1 MIDIH
6 PFSLPLT
13 TPYRWSRGKQTV
25 RGGLIVRMEKDGH
38 VGWGEA
44 APPPHIP
51 VDGPALKAEAEA
63 AVEGLNPAAPDF
75 IERLDERAPTPPI
88 RTGITTALFA
98 LRAAQEGLSL
108 GAYLGK
114 GWRKPAANVP
124 INGLVGEAAPEDAV
138 ARCKNIWGEG
148 IRTFKIKCTDEHELD
163 NRRVAAIREAFPDAN
178 LRLDPNEAWTPE
190 NFLGRLEHMARHRID
205 YCEEPVPKE
214 FTLADLK
221 RFAKLSEQSP
231 IPIALDQS
239 VTGPDITRRIIET
252 GAADVL
258 IMKSQAMGGFDR
270 AVEIIRLAESRSILC
285 VMTSSLESAVGLT
298 ASLHG
303 AAILPAPLPACGL
316 SLGRFYARDV
326 AKKPAIRDGMMTV
339 PTGLGLGMG
348 EISLG

>member
-1 MIDIH
+1 MV
-6 PFSLPLT
+6 P
-13 TPYRWSRGKQTV
+13 GEQTV

-44 APPPHIP
+44 APPPHMP

-63 AVEGLNPAAPDF
+63 AVEGLNPAALDF
-75 IERLDERAPTPPI
+75 IERLDERTPALPI

-114 GWRKPAANVP
+114 GWRKPAARVP

-148 IRTFKIKCTDEHELD
+148 IRTFKIKMHERARIGQPARCRHQRSLS
-163 NRRVAAIREAFPDAN
+163 RCQFKARPQRI
-178 LRLDPNEAWTPE
+178 LGPE

-205 YCEEPVPKE
+205 YCEEPIPKE

-221 RFAKLSEQSP
+221 RFARLREQSP

-239 VTGPDITRRIIET
+239 VTGPEITRRIIQS
-252 GAADVL
+252 GAADAL

-270 AVEIIRLAESRSILC
+270 AVEIIRLAESRGILC
-285 VMTSSLESAVGLT
+285 VMTSSLESAIGLT

-303 AAILPAPLPACGL
+303 AAILPTPLPACGL
-316 SLGRFYARDV
+316 SLGRFFARDV
-326 AKKPAIRDGMMTV
+326 ANKPAIRDGMMTV